1 MKSICFAPIVVPAR
15 RPCGR
20 ATLTNMVGPTT
31 NTVGADAFVD
41 IFATRTTAR
50 ILAVFALRPDAVLY
64 QKEIVDLT
72 GSSLYLVQRELKRL
86 ERTGLIARS
95 ERGRHVEYRAL
106 TSHPA
111 FPGIR
116 DALLRTIA
124 LGDALRASLE
134 GLPDVRLAF
143 VFGSVA
149 RGEATSSSDIDL
161 MVVGDLGTRQVA
173 ESVVPLMRDL
183 GREANLVVMDPN
195 TLRSRADAGDHF
207 VSTVLADP
215 KIWLVGDDH
224 ELAALTG

>member
-1 MKSICFAPIVVPAR
+1 M
-15 RPCGR
+15 
-20 ATLTNMVGPTT
+20 
-31 NTVGADAFVD
+31 D

-50 ILAVFALRPDAVLY
+50 ILAVFALRPDAVFY

-72 GSSLYLVQRELKRL
+72 GSSLYLVQRELRRL
-86 ERTGLIARS
+86 ERAGLIARS

-124 LGDALRASLE
+124 LGDGLRASLE
-134 GLPDVRLAF
+134 DLPGVDLAF

-149 RGEATSSSDIDL
+149 RGEATSSSDVDL
-161 MVVGDLGTRQVA
+161 MVIGDLSTRQVA
-173 ESVVPLMRDL
+173 ERIVPLMRDL
-183 GREANLVVMDPN
+183 GREANLVAMDAK
-195 TLRSRADAGDHF
+195 TLRSRVDTDDHF

-215 KIWLVGDDH
+215 KIWLMGDDD